1 MLREHTQPL
10 GRLQRLIAEVDDDDA
25 RTIDSLRALGELR
38 QWSADAEYELVRMAR
53 EELIGWTEI
62 GEALLRPAD
71 LMVLLHDLSDR
82 DR

>member
-1 MLREHTQPL
+1 MLRAHTRPL
-10 GRLQRLIAEVDDDDA
+10 TNLQRLIAEVDDDDA

-38 QWSADAEYELVRMAR
+38 QWSADAEYMLVRMAR
-53 EELIGWTEI
+53 EELIAWSEI

-82 DR
+82 HR